1 MNLRRNPW
9 RRGDGGV
16 ADVSSR
22 RAGVGG
28 VGGADGG
35 GAEPTV
41 SPHRAGSCGGKR
53 RLRRRWF
60 SLLQIRRP
68 FFSVSCGV
76 MRRFRCGFFEP
87 KRWSDGAV
95 FPCVFCAGEVERLG
109 SFSLCNLLLKP
120 PGLFSPIPSF
130 PLSLP
135 HSSGA
140 SSSSRRAQ
148 GCGGI
153 RPLKRWLVDLGFHLK
168 VFKFLSL
175 SGLCR
180 FFRLQVD
187 Y

>member
-1 MNLRRNPW
+1 MLLFPP
-9 RRGDGGV
+9 V
-16 ADVSSR
+16 ASALAES
-22 RAGVGG
+22 
-28 VGGADGG
+28 
-35 GAEPTV
+35 AEPTV
-41 SPHRAGSCGGKR
+41 SSHRAGSCGGKR

-60 SLLQIRRP
+60 SLLQIRLP
-68 FFSVSCGV
+68 FFSVSCGGFVVVFLSRGGGV
-76 MRRFRCGFFEP
+76 MGLFFRAFFVP
-87 KRWSDGAV
+87 GRWRD
-95 FPCVFCAGEVERLG
+95 LG
-109 SFSLCNLLLKP
+109 SFSLRKLLLKP
-120 PGLFSPIPSF
+120 PVLFSPIPSF

-175 SGLCR
+175 SSLCR
-180 FFRLQVD
+180 FFWLQVD